1 MEYTREEL
9 EELGIEE
16 SFPGELIPIDDTLI
30 SPSPIG
36 LEEL

>member
-16 SFPGELIPIDDTLI
+16 LFPGELIPVDVPTG
-30 SPSPIG
+30 PSPLG
-36 LEEL
+36 LGEL